1 MDQALDLLPLRLA
14 FSTTK
19 EPPFHLHGAVAT
31 VNVRWARFVP
41 AGQGMAGQGTS
52 LIEWRTSISFRL
64 QRFNQLLLWQC
75 RVGRIEFE
83 WEGEGGHAI
92 RRWKIGWIFI
102 NSELCFNVPFA
113 VCSVPPWLEMPVS
126 HLQLSVLTWK
136 IIACQQSCAF
146 DVALYSILQPPKS
159 FFVFFWVCAKR
170 IKDLVSSGK
179 LSCQK
184 TS

>member
-1 MDQALDLLPLRLA
+1 MGRWQALMFDEHDLCR
-14 FSTTK
+14 
-19 EPPFHLHGAVAT
+19 
-31 VNVRWARFVP
+31 
-41 AGQGMAGQGTS
+41 QGTS
-52 LIEWRTSISFRL
+52 LIEWSTSISFRL

-83 WEGEGGHAI
+83 WEGEGGI
-92 RRWKIGWIFI
+92 WRWKIGWIFI
-102 NSELCFNVPFA
+102 NSDLCFNVPFA
-113 VCSVPPWLEMPVS
+113 VCSVPPWLEMPVYLTFS
-126 HLQLSVLTWK
+126 LSVLTWK

-159 FFVFFWVCAKR
+159 FFVFFWVCAKP

-184 TS
+184 TSQFLEYVTQWRL